1 MRTKKTMLFISL
13 ILLFALLFSACGGGA
28 DDVADNNAADNDM
41 NNNMADD
48 DTSDGEPEEFVFGVV
63 LVGPKNDHGWSQAHF
78 EGGQY
83 IVDHMPGAEMI
94 VFESLNPADKPEA
107 TLEGVVDD
115 MVAQGAQLVVTT
127 SDEFEEDTLG
137 VAEKYPDLT
146 IINVSGDDALTGEA
160 PANLGNIMGRMEDMK
175 AVAGCAA
182 ALATETGQI
191 GYVGPLINFETR
203 RLVASAY
210 LGATYCYEN
219 YRQMDPA
226 ELQFEVTWIGFW
238 FNIPGVTLDPT
249 EVSTNFFDTGVDVI
263 MSGIDTT
270 EAIDVAGQRAAQGET
285 VWAVPYDF
293 EGACE
298 GAPEICLGVP
308 YFNWGPSYLETAT
321 AVVDGTWTQSW
332 DWNAPY
338 WDDLTDNDQT
348 AVGWVD
354 GPALT
359 GDLKTNLDDFI
370 SKMASG
376 DVNVWTGPLNL
387 QDGTAY
393 LADGEVATD
402 AQIWYLPQ
410 LLEGMEGAS
419 E

>member
-1 MRTKKTMLFISL
+1 MKNKKTLIFVSLIMLFAV
-13 ILLFALLFSACGGGA
+13 LLAACGGG
-28 DDVADNNAADNDM
+28 DNANTEENTAV
-41 NNNMADD
+41 NNNMNNDM
-48 DTSDGEPEEFVFGVV
+48 SDATDSEPEEFVFGVI
-63 LVGPKNDHGWSQAHF
+63 LVGPRNDHGWSQAHF

-83 IVDHMPGAEMI
+83 IVDNMPGAEMI

-115 MVAQGAQLVVTT
+115 MVAEGAQLVFTT

-137 VAEKYPDLT
+137 VAQKYPDLT
-146 IINVSGDDALTGEA
+146 VINISGDDALTGEA

-191 GYVGPLINFETR
+191 GYLGPLINFETR

-210 LGATYCYEN
+210 LGARYCYEN
-219 YRQMDPA
+219 YRDMDPA
-226 ELQFEVTWIGFW
+226 DLQFTVTWIGFW

-270 EAIDVAGQRAAQGET
+270 EAIDVAGQRASQGET
-285 VWAVPYDF
+285 VWAVPYDY

-298 GAPEICLGVP
+298 SAPDICLGVP

-321 AVVDGTWTQSW
+321 GVVDGTWTQSW
-332 DWNAPY
+332 DWNAPN
-338 WDDLTDNDQT
+338 WDDLTDNTVT
-348 AVGWVD
+348 AVGWID

-370 SKMASG
+370 GKMASG
-376 DVNVWTGPLNL
+376 EVNVWTGPLNL

-402 AQIWYLPQ
+402 DQVWYLPQ
-410 LLEGMEGAS
+410 LLEGMEGPS